1 MAEPILV
8 SADGDDIVVTLA
20 GDIDLAVERDLR
32 SHLTDAVEA
41 GPARILI
48 DMDGVTFI
56 DSTGIGSLVRAHTQA
71 RRSSISLQIVRPSSI
86 VTRQL
91 RIMGL
96 YGLFQASPID
106 G

>member
-8 SADGDDIVVTLA
+8 TAAGDDIVVTLA

-32 SHLTDAVEA
+32 SRLTDAVEA
-41 GPARILI
+41 DPAGILI
-48 DMDGVTFI
+48 DMAAVTFI
-56 DSTGIGSLVRAHTQA
+56 DSTGIGSLVRAHTRA
-71 RRSSISLQIVRPSSI
+71 RRSAIPLRIVRPSAV

-96 YGLFQASPID
+96 YGLFQVISH
-106 G
+106 